1 MYRKGSSSFGLVL
14 FDDRKLYIS
23 DCGDD
28 FLPSGPDH
36 LDFYYSKGDFDTA
49 LGSSE
54 FEVGEDGVSPA
65 PTLKFVNK
73 ASAKSLTSALR
84 SRDSRLIGSDN
95 SDECILH

>member
-1 MYRKGSSSFGLVL
+1 MYRKGSSSIGLVL

-36 LDFYYSKGDFDTA
+36 LHFYYLKGDLDTA
-49 LGSSE
+49 SGSSE
-54 FEVGEDGVSPA
+54 FEVGEDGVSTA

-73 ASAKSLTSALR
+73 ASERQVANF
-84 SRDSRLIGSDN
+84 GSKI
-95 SDECILH
+95 S